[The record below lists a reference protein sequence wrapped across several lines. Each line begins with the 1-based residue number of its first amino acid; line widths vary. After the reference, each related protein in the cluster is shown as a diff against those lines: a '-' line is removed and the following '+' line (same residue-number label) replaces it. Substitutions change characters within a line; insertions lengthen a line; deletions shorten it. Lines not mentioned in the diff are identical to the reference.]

1 MASSPIRNYDDIYL
15 LFAIL
20 KQKHGVY
27 GDLALVQFQWGLR
40 FQTAAELKVRDAR
53 HCLKFGS
60 VELLESK
67 TAKKRVCGLNE
78 RVRDV
83 FMRWVSVEREDDEL
97 LWGRKVCRENYN
109 LKLKV
114 VGTMLGMDT
123 TKLSSHSLRKSFA
136 YQLRVK
142 FGVDV
147 QTISEQMNHSSVKTT
162 LIYAGLAEDE
172 KVKLTQLGL

>member
-40 FQTAAELKVRDAR
+40 FSTAAELKVKDAR

-60 VELLESK
+60 VELMESK
-67 TAKKRVCGLNE
+67 TGKKRVCGLNDK
-78 RVRDV
+78 VRDV
-83 FMRWVSVEREDDEL
+83 FVNYVSPEREDYEL
-97 LWGRKVCRENYN
+97 LWARTIVRENFN
-109 LKLKV
+109 LKLKE
-114 VGTMLGMDT
+114 VGLMLGLDVN
-123 TKLSSHSLRKSFA
+123 KLSSHSLRKSFA

-172 KVKLTQLGL
+172 KLKLHHLGL